1 MPGDMEIQEEMNAQ
15 PEKYDQLGEIFQMQ
29 GKDPAAIRR
38 RVEALE
44 MILERSFVIPGIN
57 RPIGLDSIV
66 GLIPVIGDFI
76 TAAMGSY
83 LIWEAKNLGMPKW
96 QRWRMAG
103 HIAVDTG
110 LGAIPVV
117 GDAFDFIYRS
127 NTKNLKIIKKHLD
140 KHHPHTRT
148 IDQPARSKPVQ
159 TGPVTVEPINRR
171 IDHRL

>member
-1 MPGDMEIQEEMNAQ
+1 METKVKMNAQ

-103 HIAVDTG
+103 NIAFDTA
-110 LGAIPVV
+110 LGAVPVV
-117 GDAFDFIYRS
+117 GDAFDFIYKS
-127 NTKNLKIIKKHLD
+127 NSKNLKIILKHLD
-140 KHHPHTRT
+140 KHHPHTKV
-148 IDQPARSKPVQ
+148 INQPKQA
-159 TGPVTVEPINRR
+159 GPVTVEPINRR